1 MLLHMFREPSLLSE
15 IVKQYKIQQ
24 GFCRERSYSYVNRQI
39 LEIAVFG
46 TCNHA
51 VKFFSLFCVRSRD
64 ALIGKYGIKLPI
76 AKPNRLALYI

>member
-1 MLLHMFREPSLLSE
+1 MLFEVTGVEYAVKGISRETGDFL
-15 IVKQYKIQQ
+15 
-24 GFCRERSYSYVNRQI
+24 CDNQI
-39 LEIAVFG
+39 EIAVFG

-76 AKPNRLALYI
+76 GVTFDILAEIPLLAFK